1 MRDSRDKW
9 DISSVNKNFGVLLG
23 KMLAMREAE
32 ESVHINF
39 LYRLFNFSVDVNL
52 FQTKHLFKKILLGK

>member
-9 DISSVNKNFGVLLG
+9 DIFSVNKNFGVLLG

-32 ESVHINF
+32 ESVHINS
-39 LYRLFNFSVDVNL
+39 LYRLFNFSVDMNL
-52 FQTKHLFKKILLGK
+52 FQIKRLFKKILLGK